1 VEPDFRAIKA
11 AHGRLQGLVLRTPLL
26 ESERLNRRVG
36 GRLLLKAECLQTTG
50 SFKFRGATHALLD
63 LSEAK
68 RECGIV
74 AYSSGNHALA
84 VATAAKRLGVHAV
97 VVMPSDAPSPKIQG
111 ARLAGAD
118 VVVYD
123 RDKDDRLAICAGL
136 VETRGLTLIP
146 PFDSTSV
153 IAGQGT
159 LAIEAFE
166 QAEKLGYEIS
176 NVFAPCSGGGLVA
189 GCAVVTRVLAA
200 NARIF
205 AVEPEGF
212 DDTAKSLASGE
223 VHQNASTSGSI
234 CDALLAIRPG
244 KLTLPILRQMA
255 VEGAQVSDSQVMQ
268 AMKCALDELGLV
280 VEPGGAAAMAAAM
293 TSPHSKQRTSLV
305 VVSGSNI
312 DPDLA
317 RRVAGLEMH
326 DA

>member
-1 VEPDFRAIKA
+1 MEPDFRAIKA
-11 AHGRLQGLVLRTPLL
+11 AHARLEGHVLRTPLF
-26 ESERLNRRVG
+26 ESERLNRMVG

-50 SFKFRGATHALLD
+50 SFKFRGATNALLE
-63 LSEAK
+63 LSEEQ
-68 RECGIV
+68 RRCGIV

-111 ARLAGAD
+111 AHLAGAE
-118 VVVYD
+118 VLVYN
-123 RDKDDRLAICAGL
+123 RDKDDRIAICTEL
-136 VETRGLTLIP
+136 VQTRGLTLIP
-146 PFDSTSV
+146 PFDSKTV

-166 QAEKLGYEIS
+166 QAEALGHQID

-200 NARIF
+200 HARIF

-212 DDTAKSLASGE
+212 DDTARSLVSGQE
-223 VHQNASTSGSI
+223 HQNVSTSGSI
-234 CDALLAIRPG
+234 CDALLAVKPG

-255 VEGAQVSDSQVMQ
+255 VEGAQVSDAQVMH
-268 AMKCALDELGLV
+268 AMKCALDDLGLV
-280 VEPGGAAAMAAAM
+280 VEPGGAAAIAAAM
-293 TSPHSKQRTSLV
+293 NSTYSRQRTSLV

-312 DPDLA
+312 DPELA
-317 RRVAGLEMH
+317 RRVAGWEMH